1 VQVDERSCLRGGG
14 HRGEGSVRPASAG
27 TRIGS
32 EKPEHESQRVV
43 YLAKIS
49 SREVAPVE
57 RPTRPGPMVVTGSR
71 STRSPPAK
79 DDVRTKA
86 ARRTRESFRKRIPNI
101 SQTRYHEYPNAEQG
115 RNQNECLPVAV
126 LVYDW

>member
-57 RPTRPGPMVVTGSR
+57 TSHAPGADGRHRVEEYSFSARGGRRPDESR
-71 STRSPPAK
+71 SSDPGEFHET
-79 DDVRTKA
+79 DTKH
-86 ARRTRESFRKRIPNI
+86 IPDEI
-101 SQTRYHEYPNAEQG
+101 P
-115 RNQNECLPVAV
+115 
-126 LVYDW
+126 